1 MRSLRF
7 FLAAILGGF
16 FGCALIAGD
25 AGSAPLAASAPSV
38 LTRAREIVAGMS
50 LAEKAGQV
58 LLVGVGGRGIAP
70 ASSLAMVKEVA
81 PGGILLFGFNVPR
94 NPVEISPALQS
105 FQKAAASS
113 GAGLPLFVAIDNE
126 GGSVFRFKG
135 GITRPPPP
143 LETARRGPAFAKLL
157 GEREGLELGDL
168 GIDMVLGPV
177 VEPLTADNQVFL
189 GDRSYGRDPRLVDK
203 IAGAYIEGLAA
214 GGAIAVAKHF
224 PADGPADPHRS
235 LPRLAVPIK
244 ELRSLYLSRFAA
256 AVKEGVPVIMISH
269 IVVEAV
275 DPGRPATLS
284 PKVEGMLRK
293 ELGFKGVALTDDLLM
308 KALGMSVRISAPRA
322 LAAGAD
328 LLMLSSEDAAL
339 PVRDVVVE
347 AVKTGA
353 LAEGRLDEAALRVI
367 ALKLAYASIAEKAG
381 SPDGETAS
389 PAFAPGSAVRRDSFV
404 ERVAESSRLLEAA
417 SSSPR

>member
-1 MRSLRF
+1 MRSPRF
-7 FLAAILGGF
+7 FLAAILGGVL
-16 FGCALIAGD
+16 GCALMAGD
-25 AGSAPLAASAPSV
+25 PGSIPLAASAPSIQA
-38 LTRAREIVAGMS
+38 RAREILAGMS
-50 LAEKAGQV
+50 LEEKAGQV
-58 LLVGVGGRGIAP
+58 LLVGVGGRGFAP
-70 ASSLAMVKEVA
+70 ASSLAMVKKVA
-81 PGGILLFGFNVPR
+81 PGGILLFGFNVPP
-94 NPVEISPALQS
+94 NPVEISPALQA

-113 GAGLPLFVAIDNE
+113 GADLPLLVAIDHE

-135 GITRPPPP
+135 GITRPPAP
-143 LETARRGPAFAKLL
+143 LVTARRGPAYAKLL

-168 GIDMVLGPV
+168 GITMVLGPV
-177 VEPLTADNQVFL
+177 VEPLTADNQAFL
-189 GDRSYGRDPRLVDK
+189 GDRSYGRDPRLVDR

-235 LPRLAVPIK
+235 LPRLAVPME
-244 ELRSLYLSRFAA
+244 ELRNLYLSRFAA
-256 AVKEGVPVIMISH
+256 AIKEGVPVIMISH

-328 LLMLSSEDAAL
+328 LLMLSAEDAAI
-339 PVRDVVVE
+339 PVRDALVA
-347 AVKTGA
+347 AVKTGT
-353 LAEGRLDEAALRVI
+353 LTEGRLDEAAFRVI
-367 ALKLAYASIAEKAG
+367 ALKLAYAAIAEKAG
-381 SPDGETAS
+381 SPDGMKAS
-389 PAFAPGSAVRRDSFV
+389 PTFAPGSAARLDSFV
-404 ERVAESSRLLEAA
+404 ERVADSARLLDAA
-417 SSSPR
+417 SRSPR